1 MNASSNESVFGSH
14 PGSSGES
21 GDDAVSSSTGDGG
34 GSGSGLGSGSNS
46 NDAACVEVGAGG
58 VSASPDIGGLLC
70 IGSASGSSGCAAS
83 NCVSGNPTP
92 RRKSTIAASL
102 TQIKPIR
109 YSEN

>member
-1 MNASSNESVFGSH
+1 MLFPLRFRSARTALNISLCFGPLTPRLRVNASSNESVFGSH

-70 IGSASGSSGCAAS
+70 IG
-83 NCVSGNPTP
+83 
-92 RRKSTIAASL
+92 
-102 TQIKPIR
+102 
-109 YSEN
+109 